1 MAAAG
6 EQTAQVAPV
15 QWGVLGTAHIA
26 LDKVIPAMQ
35 NSQLSRV
42 VAIASRTE
50 ERAQAAAARLGIER
64 AYGSYEQL
72 LADPDVEAIYIPLP
86 NHLHVPWTLRAAEA
100 GKHVL
105 CEKPIALNAA
115 QARELLPA
123 REEHGVLIGEAFMV
137 RTHPQWLTVRE
148 LVRSGELG
156 ELRLITCQFSYD
168 KRDPANIR
176 NRLEYGGGALFD
188 IGCYPITLSRW
199 LYDAEPHSVVALL
212 ERDPELRIDRLT
224 SALLQFPSGQ
234 CVFSCATQL
243 APYQRMHIHGTRAR
257 VEVEIPFNAPPDQP
271 CRVFIDDGRDVFG
284 SGVRTATFPVV
295 DQYTIQADAF
305 SRAIR
310 GHGAVPVTLED
321 AIANMSVL
329 DAVFRSAETGSW
341 EPVTS

>member
-1 MAAAG
+1 MVGPA
-6 EQTAQVAPV
+6 EQTAQDAPV
-15 QWGVLGTAHIA
+15 RWGVLGTAHIA
-26 LDKVIPAMQ
+26 IEKVIPAMQ
-35 NSQLSRV
+35 HSQLARV
-42 VAIASRTE
+42 SAIASRTE
-50 ERAQAAAARLGIER
+50 ERAQAAATRLGIER

-86 NHLHVPWTLRAAEA
+86 NHMHVPWTLRAAAA

-115 QARELLPA
+115 EARQLLTAREQ
-123 REEHGVLIGEAFMV
+123 HGVLIGEAFMV
-137 RTHPQWLTVRE
+137 RTHPQWLAVRD

-156 ELRLITCQFSYD
+156 ELRLISCQFSYD

-176 NRLEYGGGALFD
+176 NRPEYGGGALFD

-199 LYDAEPHSVVALL
+199 LYDAEPSSVIALL
-212 ERDPELRIDRLT
+212 ERDPEMRIDRLT
-224 SALLQFPSGQ
+224 SAMLQFPSGQ

-257 VEVEIPFNAPPDQP
+257 VEVEIPFNAPPDRP
-271 CRVFIDDGRDVFG
+271 CRVFIDEGRDVFG
-284 SGVRTATFPVV
+284 RGIRTLTFPVV
-295 DQYTIQADAF
+295 DQYAIQADEF

-310 GHGAVPVTLED
+310 GQAAVPVSLED

-329 DAVFRSAETGSW
+329 DAVFRSAETGGW
-341 EPVTS
+341 EAVIS